1 MAVHS
6 LTVKQILSRVRQVF
20 PNAPEAYVISLIN
33 DALTEAGMYNVK
45 TAHAKI
51 TTVAD
56 QMWYDL
62 SDDASSSDGS
72 AYKLDLKKI
81 FRVYFMDSS
90 GDYMQIPRLL
100 DKDLLL
106 TDISSE
112 SVLVSPDTK

>member
-20 PNAPEAYVISLIN
+20 PDAPEAYVISLIN

-62 SDDASSSDGS
+62 SDEAYSSDGS
-72 AYKLDLKKI
+72 AYKLDLNKI
-81 FRVYFMDSS
+81 FRVYFMDSEVA
-90 GDYMQIPRLL
+90 YMQIPRLV
-100 DKDLLL
+100 DKDLVL

-112 SVLVSPDTK
+112 SVLESQDTN